1 MIRRHIRRRPTTAA
15 VLLLFVMAEALAS
28 AWKL

>member
-1 MIRRHIRRRPTTAA
+1 MIRRHIRRWPTTAA
-15 VLLLFVMAEALAS
+15 VLALFVIAEAVAS